1 MYQEKNKS
9 MNKRNNWEQLLRQA
23 NEELNPQG
31 YEIRI
36 SEIEDGCYNCEIFK
50 DKVYVETYAE
60 NYFEDELATLVT
72 DAWHYVATKKYS
84 KSAKQMVAEQ
94 IIGML
99 ENNVLQECG
108 MESFIGWVE
117 DGSTF
122 SDTYDG
128 EKTEEEINEA
138 IELAKEI
145 ASIVDELSWKLNIN
159 PIE

>member
-1 MYQEKNKS
+1 
-9 MNKRNNWEQLLRQA
+9 
-23 NEELNPQG
+23 
-31 YEIRI
+31 
-36 SEIEDGCYNCEIFK
+36 
-50 DKVYVETYAE
+50 
-60 NYFEDELATLVT
+60 
-72 DAWHYVATKKYS
+72 
-84 KSAKQMVAEQ
+84 MVAEQ

>member
-1 MYQEKNKS
+1 
-9 MNKRNNWEQLLRQA
+9 MNRVNNWEQLLRQA
-23 NEELNPQG
+23 NEEFKTTG

-36 SEIEDGCYNCEIFK
+36 RETEDGCYSCEIFK

-72 DAWHYVATKKYS
+72 DAWHYVATKKEKKEYS

-122 SDTYDG
+122 FDTYDG
-128 EKTEEEINEA
+128 EKTKEEINEA

-145 ASIVDELSWKLNIN
+145 APIVDELSWKLNIN